1 MRQRGRK
8 SAAALSVV
16 TAVAELRRLPEPPGT
31 LTQPQATV
39 WRSVMSTVAADL
51 IGEEAFPVLVEYC
64 RAVVTAD
71 QIAEQLAAFDPAWL
85 ADEDGLRRWNTLSQM
100 QTRVQGMI
108 GSLGGKL
115 RLNPSSRIRAENA
128 GTMAK
133 RAGAKR
139 KPWQTDDE

>member
-16 TAVAELRRLPEPPGT
+16 PMPELRRLPDPPGT
-31 LTQPQATV
+31 LSPQQSAI

-64 RAVVTAD
+64 RAVVLAD
-71 QIAEQLAAFDPAWL
+71 QIAEQLNEFNASWL
-85 ADEDGLRRWNTLSQM
+85 ADDDGLKRWNLLTQM
-100 QTRVQGMI
+100 QARVQATI

-115 RLNPSSRIRAENA
+115 RINPSSRIRAENA
-128 GTMAK
+128 GTISK
-133 RAGAKR
+133 RGGAKR
-139 KPWQTDDE
+139 KPWQTDD